1 MENFDAASLGQRLA
15 SIGLITPQQMAEA
28 QDELGRS
35 NDAGALL
42 RLLERKT
49 LLTPWQS
56 SKVLKGDME
65 GFVLG
70 GYKLLY
76 KIASG
81 SFGRVFRAED
91 PATGRVVATKVLRRR
106 WSEDQFRIDLFSRE
120 AKLGM
125 DLKHPNIVEVL
136 AMNHDAGSG
145 QYYIV
150 MEFVEGG
157 NLREILQIRKKLSV
171 NECLKLL
178 EDMASGLAYAHSRG
192 VTHRDIKLTNVLVT
206 STGVAKLVDF
216 GLATLLTEAAGNNEK
231 DRVERTVDYA
241 GLERATE
248 VKQGDVRSDIYFL
261 GCVFY
266 EMLTSRSPLT
276 MSRNKQA
283 RMLKSRFEDVQP
295 IKHEELDAPP
305 SVFALVETMMSL
317 SPQRRYQTPSQL
329 LEAIRNVR
337 REIEGKTTPG
347 AAPTMKTLFIVE
359 KDDRLQETLREKF
372 KERSFRVLLSSDPT
386 RVLERFRQQPFEAVI
401 INADTTGEEG
411 AHVFEEL
418 LRESTIRRSP
428 CAAVLI
434 LNEEQSHWA
443 QMFPSRAAQPSW
455 FGP

>member
-1 MENFDAASLGQRLA
+1 
-15 SIGLITPQQMAEA
+15 
-28 QDELGRS
+28 
-35 NDAGALL
+35 
-42 RLLERKT
+42 
-49 LLTPWQS
+49 
-56 SKVLKGDME
+56 
-65 GFVLG
+65 
-70 GYKLLY
+70 
-76 KIASG
+76 
-81 SFGRVFRAED
+81 
-91 PATGRVVATKVLRRR
+91 
-106 WSEDQFRIDLFSRE
+106 
-120 AKLGM
+120 
-125 DLKHPNIVEVL
+125 
-136 AMNHDAGSG
+136 
-145 QYYIV
+145 

-171 NECLKLL
+171 AECLKLL

-206 STGVAKLVDF
+206 STGIAKLVDF
-216 GLATLLTEAAGNNEK
+216 GLATLLTEAAGNKEK

-241 GLERATE
+241 GLERATD

-266 EMLTSRSPLT
+266 EILTARSPLN

-329 LEAIRNVR
+329 LEAIRGVR
-337 REIEGKTTPG
+337 REVEGKTTPG
-347 AAPTMKTLFIVE
+347 AADVMKTLFIVE

-372 KERSFRVLLSSDPT
+372 KERGFRVLLSSDPV
-386 RVLERFRQQPFEAVI
+386 RALERFRQSPFEAVI

-411 AHVFEEL
+411 LHVFENI
-418 LRESTIRRSP
+418 LRDAALRRSP

-434 LNEEQSHWA
+434 LSEEQSLWVNNIT
-443 QMFPSRAAQPSW
+443 PSRSTAVLVRPVTIKQLFRTMDQLLAAIQAPQRVVT
-455 FGP
+455 